1 MKSLLRLRFVAADAI
16 VTDHEPGLPPS
27 ARRGIPHALIAV
39 GCVLA
44 LSGCHAGAGAADPPP
59 AAPEARAAAGS
70 HVTLDDSQIQQVRIE
85 TLSTDAP
92 EDAIKATGAV
102 EFNADRMARI
112 LPPVS
117 GQVHDLAVN
126 VGDIVSKDGVLF
138 VLSSREVAAAIT
150 DHLASHK
157 DLDLAEKTFAMTK
170 DLFEHQAASH
180 MSLQQS
186 ESELAKAKAKVQQTE
201 EILQVLGLDGHPE
214 EDLSHLQSSRIPVR
228 TPIAGTVIER
238 NVTNGQFV
246 GPDNPPLVTIA
257 DLSNVWVQA
266 DVFERAVHSI
276 AVGQKADVTTT
287 AYPDEHF
294 IAHVSNIGAVVD
306 AQTRTAKVRVLVAN
320 RDLRLKPGMFI
331 SVRLS
336 LPNTDSSLTV
346 AAKAVFVE
354 NSKSFAYLQ
363 TGGHEFV
370 RREVA
375 TAARGSDRLKVL
387 RGLAAGDRVVSD
399 GVLLLRQLETDA
411 PPQ

>member
-1 MKSLLRLRFVAADAI
+1 
-16 VTDHEPGLPPS
+16 
-27 ARRGIPHALIAV
+27 
-39 GCVLA
+39 
-44 LSGCHAGAGAADPPP
+44 
-59 AAPEARAAAGS
+59 
-70 HVTLDDSQIQQVRIE
+70 
-85 TLSTDAP
+85 
-92 EDAIKATGAV
+92 
-102 EFNADRMARI
+102 
-112 LPPVS
+112 
-117 GQVHDLAVN
+117 
-126 VGDIVSKDGVLF
+126 
-138 VLSSREVAAAIT
+138 
-150 DHLASHK
+150 
-157 DLDLAEKTFAMTK
+157 MTK

-186 ESELAKAKAKVQQTE
+186 ESELAKAKARVQQTE
-201 EILQVLGLDGHPE
+201 EILQVLGLDSHPE
-214 EDLSHLQSSRIPVR
+214 EDLSHLQSRIPVR

-266 DVFERAVHSI
+266 DVFERDVHSI
-276 AVGQKADVTTT
+276 SVGQKAEVTTT

-294 IAHVSNIGAVVD
+294 IAHVSNIGSVVD

-336 LPNTDSSLTV
+336 LPNADSSLTV

-363 TGGHEFV
+363 TGAQEFV
-370 RREVA
+370 RREVE
-375 TAARGSDRLKVL
+375 TAARGSDRLRVL

-411 PPQ
+411 PTQ